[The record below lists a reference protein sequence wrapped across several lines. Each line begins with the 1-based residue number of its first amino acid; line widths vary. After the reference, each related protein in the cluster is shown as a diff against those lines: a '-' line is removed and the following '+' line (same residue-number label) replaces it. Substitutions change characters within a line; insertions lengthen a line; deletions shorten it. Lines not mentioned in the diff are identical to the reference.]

1 MDTLQFLPTDIFQ
14 LLPTKKEITIS
25 SSMKDDDIINLFKK
39 HIVDFDPSKRY
50 VAVQKLTGDCVIFEN
65 GNIDRVSDS
74 G

>member
-1 MDTLQFLPTDIFQ
+1 MNIFNMLPTNVFE
-14 LLPTKKEITIS
+14 LLPTKTEITIC
-25 SSMKDDDIINLFKK
+25 SSMKDIDIINLFKK

-65 GNIDRVSDS
+65 GTIDRVSDS